1 MEYTKTK
8 QLTSISTNPIESKN
22 VTLIWAND
30 GWCYIPQ
37 LKTRQ
42 RFTETHYISEDW
54 TGVIAMPEYIEEVT
68 WVLHSKEPR
77 IWQENEEFY
86 SLKVSNQKVRKNKQ
100 PRQVLHQQSQRL

>member
-1 MEYTKTK
+1 MKTK
-8 QLTSISTNPIESKN
+8 QLTSILTNPIESKN

-100 PRQVLHQQSQRL
+100 PRQVLRQQSQRL